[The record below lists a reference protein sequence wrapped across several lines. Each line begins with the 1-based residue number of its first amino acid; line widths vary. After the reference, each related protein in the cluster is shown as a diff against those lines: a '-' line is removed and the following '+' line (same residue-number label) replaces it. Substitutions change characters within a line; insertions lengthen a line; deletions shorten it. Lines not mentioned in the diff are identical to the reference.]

1 MSDSARTIAAG
12 RASAVLPREEPGA
25 VPGSEPGWERGRD
38 VSGAAPSALGAHPV
52 GDRASDSLRRLR
64 RTVWPSGPRAD
75 LGWPRGLALHPHG
88 LGQHP
93 RQTPESG
100 REPGI
105 HSSEAAPSRF
115 GGGTSAGHQLSRTA
129 VPAGRYDSTVRRCP
143 GRPAL
148 PGCTRRG
155 PEPRPGP
162 RGAASLWACSQQAV
176 ILDPCPLAP
185 RRAGSATHARNPGP
199 ANAPA
204 APQNCPASGGRL
216 LAWGLGTTRPPSL
229 G

>member
-1 MSDSARTIAAG
+1 M
-12 RASAVLPREEPGA
+12 
-25 VPGSEPGWERGRD
+25 
-38 VSGAAPSALGAHPV
+38 SGAAPSALGAHPV

-115 GGGTSAGHQLSRTA
+115 GGGTSAGHQYQERQCQPAVTTPRSGAAPVGLRCQAAHDVAPSLARGHAERHRSGPVPSR
-129 VPAGRYDSTVRRCP
+129 PSSSTLAPSPLEGPGPWLMPGTWDRQTPRQLRRTTQLRVDASWP
-143 GRPAL
+143 GDL
-148 PGCTRRG
+148 V
-155 PEPRPGP
+155 RPG
-162 RGAASLWACSQQAV
+162 L
-176 ILDPCPLAP
+176 
-185 RRAGSATHARNPGP
+185 RR
-199 ANAPA
+199 
-204 APQNCPASGGRL
+204 
-216 LAWGLGTTRPPSL
+216 
-229 G
+229 

>member
-1 MSDSARTIAAG
+1 M
-12 RASAVLPREEPGA
+12 
-25 VPGSEPGWERGRD
+25 
-38 VSGAAPSALGAHPV
+38 SGAAPSALGAHPV

-115 GGGTSAGHQLSRTA
+115 GGGTSAGHQYQERQCQPAVTTPRSGAAPVGLRCQAAHDVAPSLARGHAERHRSGPVPSRPSSSTLA
-129 VPAGRYDSTVRRCP
+129 PSPLEGPGSRLIPRTRNRQTPRQLRRTTQLRVDAPWPGDLVDPATVARV
-143 GRPAL
+143 GHAASA
-148 PGCTRRG
+148 G
-155 PEPRPGP
+155 PEPGRARGP
-162 RGAASLWACSQQAV
+162 HT
-176 ILDPCPLAP
+176 
-185 RRAGSATHARNPGP
+185 AT
-199 ANAPA
+199 
-204 APQNCPASGGRL
+204 
-216 LAWGLGTTRPPSL
+216 PPS
-229 G
+229 

>member
-1 MSDSARTIAAG
+1 
-12 RASAVLPREEPGA
+12 
-25 VPGSEPGWERGRD
+25 

-64 RTVWPSGPRAD
+64 RTIWPSGPRAD

-129 VPAGRYDSTVRRCP
+129 VPAGRYDSTVGRCL

-185 RRAGSATHARNPGP
+185 RREGPGP
-199 ANAPA
+199 WLMPGTWDWQT
-204 APQNCPASGGRL
+204 PRQLRRTTQLRVDASWPGDLVRP
-216 LAWGLGTTRPPSL
+216 GLRR
-229 G
+229 

>member
-93 RQTPESG
+93 RHAENADANRASTPAKQHRRGSGEVPRLATSYQERQCQPAVTTPRSGAAPVGLRCQAAHDVAPSLARGHAERHRSGPVPSRPSSSTLAPSPLEGPRPWLMPGTWDRQTPRQLRRTTQLRVDASW
-100 REPGI
+100 PGD
-105 HSSEAAPSRF
+105 
-115 GGGTSAGHQLSRTA
+115 L
-129 VPAGRYDSTVRRCP
+129 V
-143 GRPAL
+143 
-148 PGCTRRG
+148 
-155 PEPRPGP
+155 RPG
-162 RGAASLWACSQQAV
+162 L
-176 ILDPCPLAP
+176 
-185 RRAGSATHARNPGP
+185 RR
-199 ANAPA
+199 
-204 APQNCPASGGRL
+204 
-216 LAWGLGTTRPPSL
+216 
-229 G
+229 